1 MIPHPVNTIQV
12 IFIFQIAR
20 LVKIIVPSGIE
31 NEKSKLRKLEVWA
44 KISEGS
50 LLRSRLLILGLT
62 FPAIYII
69 KKITSNPRKTGRW

>member
-31 NEKSKLRKLEVWA
+31 NEKSKLRKLEV
-44 KISEGS
+44 
-50 LLRSRLLILGLT
+50 
-62 FPAIYII
+62 
-69 KKITSNPRKTGRW
+69 